1 VWLNGGVDPTRTL
14 VPCLVALLLPA
25 TIGFATTA
33 TLDSVDVQDLGD
45 KLLATRDRT
54 SPTEIRLESRERVE
68 WIGARGTVGVAL
80 TDRRFLAVSD
90 TSSGWQQVRL
100 KGEDGA
106 PSEVLLGANVALLV
120 TLQRVFG
127 FHGPSGIISEER
139 FHSRE
144 GVASSG
150 ISEFVGVVVTD
161 ERAIG
166 FAAGSPVPIERRFQI
181 HESFESLRV
190 LGTTATVR
198 TSRRVLVFQSSTAS
212 WRDEEIRSN

>member
-1 VWLNGGVDPTRTL
+1 MNSTRAL
-14 VPCLVALLLPA
+14 GLCLIALFLPA
-25 TIGFATTA
+25 TNGMAATA

-54 SPTEIRLESRERVE
+54 SPTEIRLESKERVA
-68 WIGARGTVGVAL
+68 WIGARGTVGIAL

-90 TSSGWQQVRL
+90 SSPGWQQARL
-100 KGEDGA
+100 KSEDGA

-120 TLQRVFG
+120 TLQRVLG
-127 FHGPSGIISEER
+127 YHGPSGTISEER
-139 FHSRE
+139 FRSRE

-150 ISEFVGVVVTD
+150 VNEFVGVVVTN

-166 FAAGSPVPIERRFQI
+166 FAAGSPVPIERRFQV
-181 HESFESLRV
+181 HETFESLRV

-198 TSRRVLVFQSSTAS
+198 TSRRILVFQSSTAS
-212 WRDEEIRSN
+212 WRDEDIRSN